1 MPTRL
6 RRRRLKKTRLLAR
19 DNAVDLWAR
28 DEVRFQQ
35 HGSRCRMWVPPEIK
49 DPVVLHHPTHQGVGY
64 FGAVRLRDGKCVFR
78 REEKKFNAMTFFSF
92 LKHLRLVSSHS
103 RRRVVVIIDNAR
115 YHHAALH
122 KDYRS
127 PNQDKFSLEFLPP
140 YSPELNPIERLWK
153 LMRRLATHNQYF
165 QALTDIVEA
174 VERIFSQWR
183 LGNETVRRLCSIT

>member
-1 MPTRL
+1 M
-6 RRRRLKKTRLLAR
+6 
-19 DNAVDLWAR
+19 

-49 DPVVLHHPTHQGVGY
+49 DPVLLHHPTRRSVGY

-78 REEKKFNAMTFFSF
+78 REEEKFNAMTFLSF

-103 RRRVVVIIDNAR
+103 GRRVVVIVDNAR
-115 YHHAALH
+115 YHHAVLH
-122 KDYRS
+122 KEYR
-127 PNQDKFSLEFLPP
+127 DKNRERLSLEFLPP

-153 LMRRLATHNQYF
+153 LTRRLSTHNQYF
-165 QALTDIVEA
+165 QTLTDIVEA
-174 VERIFSQWR
+174 VETIFSQWR

>member
-1 MPTRL
+1 M
-6 RRRRLKKTRLLAR
+6 
-19 DNAVDLWAR
+19 

-49 DPVVLHHPTHQGVGY
+49 DPVLLHHPTRRGVGY

-78 REEKKFNAMTFFSF
+78 REEAKFNAMTFLSF
-92 LKHLRLVSSHS
+92 LKHLRLVSCHS
-103 RRRVVVIIDNAR
+103 KRRVVVIIDNAR

-127 PNQDKFSLEFLPP
+127 RNQDKFSLEFLPP

-153 LMRRLATHNQYF
+153 LIRRLATHNQYF
-165 QALTDIVEA
+165 QSLTDIVEA
-174 VERIFSQWR
+174 LERIFSQWR

>member
-1 MPTRL
+1 M
-6 RRRRLKKTRLLAR
+6 
-19 DNAVDLWAR
+19 

-35 HGSRCRMWVPPEIK
+35 HGSRCCMWVPPEIK
-49 DPVVLHHPTHQGVGY
+49 DPVLLHHPTHRGVGY

-78 REEKKFNAMTFFSF
+78 REEEKFNAMTFFSF
-92 LKHLRLVSSHS
+92 LKYLRLVSSHS
-103 RRRVVVIIDNAR
+103 GRRVVVIIDNAR

-127 PNQDKFSLEFLPP
+127 RSQDKFSLEFLPP

-153 LMRRLATHNQYF
+153 LIRRLATHNQYF
-165 QALTDIVEA
+165 QTLTDIVKA
-174 VERIFSQWR
+174 VERIFSQWC